1 MAGKLMYAPNDDT
14 QKNHT
19 INFNYWLKW
28 LNAQL
33 NKPSSQNSKSVLKVV
48 KPTNRNNFWD

>member
-33 NKPSSQNSKSVLKVV
+33 NKPSNQNSKSVLKVV
-48 KPTNRNNFWD
+48 KPTNKK